1 MSFKISTGA
10 SRGGLGT
17 VVIIGVMIATIVA
30 AILGSVLYF
39 SSDPKPNDPNTLCP
53 SKGPLGHIVL
63 MVDKSD
69 PMTFTQRK
77 GFEVMYSEIL
87 QKSVGEGY
95 LLSVYALA
103 DDFKQTA
110 EPIIELCNPG
120 DGANVSEIRGNPI
133 LQRREFEK
141 KYIEPLTMRLQD
153 LMSEAPGK
161 ASPILE
167 MIQLVSI
174 TSFRKRGVQGER
186 RLIIVSDMIH
196 HTPQLSMYQGIP
208 DYEQFAQSDYGRRST
223 SDLGGAKVEIR
234 MLLNSPSIQ
243 NPALFN
249 FWRNH
254 IRNSSGSVVVYEPLK

>member
-10 SRGGLGT
+10 SRSGIGT
-17 VVIIGVMIATIVA
+17 VVIIGAMIFIIVA
-30 AILGSVLYF
+30 SIFGSVLYLA
-39 SSDPKPNDPNTLCP
+39 SDQKPSDPNTLCP
-53 SKGPLGHIVL
+53 AKGPLGHIVL
-63 MVDKSD
+63 LVDKSD
-69 PMTFTQRK
+69 PMKFTQRK

-87 QKSVGEGY
+87 RKSVGEGY
-95 LLSVYALA
+95 LLSIYALT

-120 DGANVSEIRGNPI
+120 DGTNVSEISGAPI
-133 LQRREFEK
+133 LLRRDFEK
-141 KYIEPLTMRLQD
+141 KYIGPLMARFQD
-153 LMSEAPGK
+153 LVSEVPGK

-174 TSFRKRGVQGER
+174 TSFRKRSVQGER

-196 HTPQLSMYQGIP
+196 HTPQLSMYQTIP
-208 DYEQFAQSDYGRRST
+208 EYEQFTQSDYGRRSI

-234 MLLNSPSIQ
+234 MLLNSPSVQ
-243 NPALFN
+243 TPALFD

-254 IRNSSGSVVVYEPLK
+254 IRNSAGSVVVYEPLR